1 MGKRANIA
9 RTRRAS
15 ETSAHLAQRAEI
27 VRRAGLTPDQRAEA
41 DAELSVLEYRSARW
55 KLTSA
60 LVSVGVPV
68 ALIVAIVTST
78 LPVFYVGLCVIA
90 AGIVWIYRRPS
101 P

>member
-27 VRRAGLTPDQRAEA
+27 VRRAGLTDQRAEA